1 MDFKNLLSHNLT
13 KCKLTA
19 VVVLCFAMATL
30 TGFVTANKNVTIVAD
45 GNEMVVNTVY
55 DNPKN
60 ILKQAG
66 IKLNNGDDYTVST
79 DKITDNSVITINRAM
94 PVNVEIDGDI
104 KTVRTTKKTVG
115 ELISS
120 MNLDE
125 DKYFVEGD
133 KNTQLH
139 TDAKVKVL
147 NVSSKLVL
155 RDEVQNYQVIKE
167 PDSSMIRG
175 NEEVIQA
182 GRNGLNRLLV
192 REKYHK
198 GVKVGE
204 EVVQTS
210 QLVRPVDQVI
220 REGTAE
226 PKIQSTI
233 GLRSYSQMLYME
245 ASAYLPYDGGGAGYT
260 ALGIPARYGV
270 VAVDPDIIPLGTRL
284 YIPGYGE
291 AIAADTG
298 GAINGYM
305 IDLCMED
312 YTQAIAFGRRGVEV
326 YILD

>member
-45 GNEMVVNTVY
+45 GNKMVVNTVY

-66 IKLNNGDDYTVST
+66 IKLDNGDDYTVST
-79 DKITDNSVITINRAM
+79 GNITDNAVITINRAM
-94 PVNVEIDGDI
+94 PVTVEIDGDT
-104 KTVRTTKKTVG
+104 KVVKTTKKTVG

-125 DKYFVEGD
+125 DKYFVEGGKD
-133 KNTQLH
+133 TQLH
-139 TDAKVKVL
+139 TDAKIKVL

-198 GVKVGE
+198 GIKVGE

-210 QLVRPVDQVI
+210 QLVRPVNQVI

-226 PKIQSTI
+226 PMNTI
-233 GLRSYSQMLYME
+233 GLRSYSQVLYME

-270 VAVDPDIIPLGTRL
+270 VAVDPDIIPLGTRV

>member
-30 TGFVTANKNVTIVAD
+30 TGFVTVNKNVTIVAD

-175 NEEVIQA
+175 NEEVIQV

-270 VAVDPDIIPLGTRL
+270 VAVDPDIIPLGTRV

>member
-45 GNEMVVNTVY
+45 GNKMVVNTVY

-66 IKLNNGDDYTVST
+66 IKLDNGDDYTVST
-79 DKITDNSVITINRAM
+79 GNITDNAVITINRAM
-94 PVNVEIDGDI
+94 PVTVEIDGD
-104 KTVRTTKKTVG
+104 TK
-115 ELISS
+115 
-120 MNLDE
+120 DE
-125 DKYFVEGD
+125 DKYFVEGGKD
-133 KNTQLH
+133 TQLH

-198 GVKVGE
+198 GIKVGE

-210 QLVRPVDQVI
+210 QLVRPVNQVV

-226 PKIQSTI
+226 PMNTI
-233 GLRSYSQMLYME
+233 GLRSYSQVLYME

-270 VAVDPDIIPLGTRL
+270 VAVDPDIIPLGTRV

>member
-13 KCKLTA
+13 KCKLTV

-167 PDSSMIRG
+167 PDSALARG
-175 NEEVIQA
+175 NEEVIQV

>member
-45 GNEMVVNTVY
+45 GNKMVVNTVY

-66 IKLNNGDDYTVST
+66 IKLDNGDDYTVST
-79 DKITDNSVITINRAM
+79 GNITDNAVITINRAM
-94 PVNVEIDGDI
+94 PVTVEIDGDT
-104 KTVRTTKKTVG
+104 KVVKTTKKTVG

-125 DKYFVEGD
+125 DKYFVEGGKD
-133 KNTQLH
+133 TQLH

-198 GVKVGE
+198 GIKVGE

-210 QLVRPVDQVI
+210 QLVRPVNQVI

-226 PKIQSTI
+226 PMNTI
-233 GLRSYSQMLYME
+233 GLRSYSQVLYME

-270 VAVDPDIIPLGTRL
+270 VAVNQILFHLER
-284 YIPGYGE
+284 
-291 AIAADTG
+291 
-298 GAINGYM
+298 
-305 IDLCMED
+305 
-312 YTQAIAFGRRGVEV
+312 V
-326 YILD
+326 YILQVMVKLLRQILAVRLMAI

>member
-19 VVVLCFAMATL
+19 VVVLCFVMATL

-167 PDSSMIRG
+167 PDSALARG
-175 NEEVIQA
+175 NEEVIQV

-270 VAVDPDIIPLGTRL
+270 VAVDPDIIPLGTRV

>member
-13 KCKLTA
+13 KCKLTV

-198 GVKVGE
+198 GIKVGE

-233 GLRSYSQMLYME
+233 GLRSYSQVLYME

-270 VAVDPDIIPLGTRL
+270 VAVDPDIIPLGTRV

>member
-167 PDSSMIRG
+167 PDSALARG
-175 NEEVIQA
+175 NEEVIQV

-270 VAVDPDIIPLGTRL
+270 VAVDPDIIPLGTRV

>member
-125 DKYFVEGD
+125 DKYFVGGD

-167 PDSSMIRG
+167 PDSALARG
-175 NEEVIQA
+175 NEEVIQV

-270 VAVDPDIIPLGTRL
+270 VAVDPDIIPLGTRV

>member
-13 KCKLTA
+13 KCKLTV

-198 GVKVGE
+198 GIKVGE
-204 EVVQTS
+204 ELVQTS
-210 QLVRPVDQVI
+210 QLVRPVNQVI

-226 PKIQSTI
+226 PMNTI
-233 GLRSYSQMLYME
+233 GLRSYSQVLYME

-270 VAVDPDIIPLGTRL
+270 VAVDPDIIPL
-284 YIPGYGE
+284 
-291 AIAADTG
+291 AI
-298 GAINGYM
+298 
-305 IDLCMED
+305 
-312 YTQAIAFGRRGVEV
+312 
-326 YILD
+326 